1 MAFRSSPQLKTSKE
15 IAKLREANLIVA
27 EVLDEVGALVAPG
40 VSTWEM
46 EELARSILDKHG
58 ATSAF
63 MGYQPGGDVPPF
75 PAVLCT
81 SKNEVIVH
89 GIPSK
94 DDVLEE
100 GDILSVDFGCF
111 LDGWCGDSARTF
123 PVGAISEEAETL
135 LRVTRESL
143 EHAIDEMRVDHRL
156 GDVSHAIQSHCEA
169 HGFQVV
175 RKFVGHGI
183 GRAMHEDP
191 PVPNHAKPGTG
202 KRLKTGLVIAIE
214 PMVNAGT
221 FDVEVLEDKWTAVTK
236 DRSMSAHFEHSIAI
250 MDEGPWVLSR
260 ASAEPG
266 VPGSD

>member
-1 MAFRSSPQLKTSKE
+1 MGFRSSPQLKTSAE

-27 EVLDEVGALVAPG
+27 EVLEEVGALVAPG
-40 VSTWEM
+40 VSTWEL
-46 EELARSILDKHG
+46 EETARNILKKRG

-94 DDVLEE
+94 DDVLDE

-123 PVGAISEEAETL
+123 PVGAIDDKAAEL
-135 LRVTRESL
+135 LRVTQESL
-143 EHAIDEMRVDHRL
+143 EKAIDQVRVDHRL
-156 GDVSHAIQSHCEA
+156 GDVSHAVQEHCEE
-169 HGFQVV
+169 HGFSVV

-183 GRAMHEDP
+183 GRAMHEP
-191 PVPNHAKPGTG
+191 PQVPNFGQPGRG
-202 KRLKTGLVIAIE
+202 RRLNRGLVMAIE
-214 PMVNAGT
+214 PMVNVGSP
-221 FDVEVLEDKWTAVTK
+221 DVEILEDGWTAVTK
-236 DRSMSAHFEHSIAI
+236 DRKLSAHFEHSVAVT
-250 MDEGPWVLSR
+250 DDGPLVLSR
-260 ASAEPG
+260 P
-266 VPGSD
+266 